1 MALASIGCRRS
12 PASDRSKDKTRAR
25 PRDPDMILL
34 NRIGSGASS
43 FTDLLMINCKA
54 AHGKH
59 AFATHGYLVGAR
71 GDRDH
76 ESDIQFVRL
85 QL

>member
-1 MALASIGCRRS
+1 
-12 PASDRSKDKTRAR
+12 
-25 PRDPDMILL
+25 
-34 NRIGSGASS
+34 
-43 FTDLLMINCKA
+43 MINCKA